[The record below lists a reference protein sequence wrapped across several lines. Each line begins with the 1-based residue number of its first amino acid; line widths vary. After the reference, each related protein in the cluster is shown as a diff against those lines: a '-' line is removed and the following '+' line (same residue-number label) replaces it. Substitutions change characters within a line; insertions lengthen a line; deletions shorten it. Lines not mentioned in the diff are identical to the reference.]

1 MDFALSS
8 IALVPAWPLSA
19 RSRHSFASV
28 KKNIP
33 RVNIGICFYMYDLQ
47 QEHLSDLIGTNEH
60 LNSWWASSTSIK
72 RPINLS
78 EIVFWYFIC
87 QYGMDIFIY
96 AMWCKGSLS
105 KLSWFPEKS
114 LFSVWFWLFSGI
126 RQDRGQRGRIYGRW
140 GSSISPVLS
149 NKQFLRI
156 YGIHVCIHMAK
167 VWIFQCLWI
176 IVQVPQSSSHI
187 YHALQISF

>member
-33 RVNIGICFYMYDLQ
+33 RVNR
-47 QEHLSDLIGTNEH
+47 HLFLHVCIYNK
-60 LNSWWASSTSIK
+60 N
-72 RPINLS
+72 
-78 EIVFWYFIC
+78 IC
-87 QYGMDIFIY
+87 QIWLAPMNIWTADEHHQLPSRQPSTFLKLCFDISSEWIFSY
-96 AMWCKGSLS
+96 MPCDARDLCQNCHDFQK
-105 KLSWFPEKS
+105 KS

-149 NKQFLRI
+149 NKQFLHI
-156 YGIHVCIHMAK
+156 YGIHVCI
-167 VWIFQCLWI
+167 L
-176 IVQVPQSSSHI
+176 HI
-187 YHALQISF
+187 WQKCEFFNASGSLHQ